1 MDTNLKWINLE
12 DSAIPPFTIGCIT
25 NYFVSRIADDGLP
38 RNDYKHL
45 NSHAYPLF
53 KAGHIQSIS
62 VAMQADTYKIRCKCL
77 PEMKKDILY
86 NVNVTIDKS
95 GEILTAACGC
105 PAGVGPVASCK
116 HICALCYALEEF
128 YRIKQLRSPHSHTSQ
143 LQKWNHPRKRKLDS
157 CSVNDITFVK
167 HEYGKKKKEQDP
179 TVAERDTLT

>member
-62 VAMQADTYKIRCKCL
+62 VAMQADTYKIRCKWW
-77 PEMKKDILY
+77 DIKHNSSY
-86 NVNVTIDKS
+86 IQHVCYCESTICHNRVTW
-95 GEILTAACGC
+95 LQQ
-105 PAGVGPVASCK
+105 
-116 HICALCYALEEF
+116 
-128 YRIKQLRSPHSHTSQ
+128 IKQARL
-143 LQKWNHPRKRKLDS
+143 L
-157 CSVNDITFVK
+157 C
-167 HEYGKKKKEQDP
+167 
-179 TVAERDTLT
+179 